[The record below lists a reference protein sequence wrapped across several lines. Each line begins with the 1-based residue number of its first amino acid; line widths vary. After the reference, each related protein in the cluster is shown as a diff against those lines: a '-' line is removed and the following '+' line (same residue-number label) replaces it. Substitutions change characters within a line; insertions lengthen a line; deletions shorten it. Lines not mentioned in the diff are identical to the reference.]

1 MHPILKDRRTL
12 ALYLFAWFAPGFTL
26 AALLATTAKASWSGA
41 IFFSLPA
48 TTVYAFMSLSS
59 WYVCRAFPL
68 PGTDIAKTLLSLMF
82 AALLSSGLWL
92 IACYAWAS
100 ALEWM
105 QPGLAPGENYTASL
119 PILLSFGTGLFLIA
133 AAVHYLIESLEGARR
148 TERNA
153 LELQVLARDA
163 ELKALR
169 AQINPHFLFN
179 SLNSI
184 SALTSADPGG
194 ARTMTLMLADFL
206 RMSMAYGALDMITL
220 GEELTLVQH
229 FLDIEK
235 IRFGNRLEIRTD
247 VAQESLSARVP
258 PLLLQPLVENAV
270 NHGIARLPEG
280 GVLLLRAGFHGHCLR
295 LLVQNPVD
303 PERTRGRGEGMG
315 LHIVRQRLQ
324 RLFGEEGRLEVQEA
338 GGTFTVDLSIPQA
351 AQHA

>member
-12 ALYLFAWFAPGFTL
+12 ALYLFAWFAPGL
-26 AALLATTAKASWSGA
+26 ALATLLATTAKASWSGA
-41 IFFSLPA
+41 ICFSLPA
-48 TTVYAFMSLSS
+48 TTVFAFMSLSA

-68 PGTDIAKTLLSLMF
+68 PGTDVAKTLLSLLS

-100 ALEWM
+100 SLEWM
-105 QPGLAPGENYTASL
+105 VPGLAPGEKYAESV
-119 PILLSFGTGLFLIA
+119 PILFSFGAGLFLIA

-169 AQINPHFLFN
+169 AQIDPHFLFN

-184 SALTSADPGG
+184 SALTSSDPAA

-206 RMSMAYGALDMITL
+206 RMSMAYGALDMVSL
-220 GEELTLVQH
+220 AEELTLVRH

-235 IRFGNRLEIRTD
+235 IRFGNRLEVRTE
-247 VAQESLSARVP
+247 VARETLSARVP

-270 NHGIARLPEG
+270 NHGIARIPEG
-280 GVLLLRAGFHGHCLR
+280 GSLLLRAGMHGGVPAAPR
-295 LLVQNPVD
+295 
-303 PERTRGRGEGMG
+303 
-315 LHIVRQRLQ
+315 
-324 RLFGEEGRLEVQEA
+324 EESG
-338 GGTFTVDLSIPQA
+338 
-351 AQHA
+351 